1 MYLLVSIIIAAL
13 LKNAE
18 CNAKDEQQCVDY
30 YKTGDNFDLNLL
42 EGAWYA
48 VYYWPPVQ
56 RQRKR
61 CELVNFKKTTKA
73 NLEGKVSVDI
83 PEQNL
88 IESSYRSSAGK
99 PTHLVYYG
107 QDEVKNQVRSSNR
120 VSKYIFI
127 DVDDGYV
134 LGINCSNGGRGV
146 LLARNLPTSSEVE
159 DIVEDIEIMAGRR
172 GSPDC
177 HLEA

>member
-1 MYLLVSIIIAAL
+1 MYLFISIIIAAL
-13 LKNAE
+13 LKNAA

-30 YKTGDNFDLNLL
+30 YKTGDNFDLNVL
-42 EGAWYA
+42 EGDWYA
-48 VYYWPPVQ
+48 VYYWPPIQ
-56 RQRKR
+56 RQRDR
-61 CELVNFKKTTKA
+61 CELVKFKKTTKS
-73 NLEGKVSVDI
+73 NLEPGCADI

-88 IESSYRSSAGK
+88 IECSYKTSTGK
-99 PTHLVYYG
+99 PIHQVYYG
-107 QDEVKNQVRSSNR
+107 QDEVKNQIRSCNK

-146 LLARNLPTSSEVE
+146 LFARNLPTSSEVE
-159 DIVEDIEIMAGRR
+159 DVVEDIEIMTGRR

-177 HLEA
+177 HLAV